1 MLLVFDLYMTFL
13 LLRLTAALTHTRLR
27 FWRAMLGAAAG
38 SLSSLLV
45 LLPPMPFVLTLL
57 CKLLSAVLLCLAAF
71 GIRGRRLFVW
81 HVLCFLGLSC
91 ILAGML
97 LALTATGNVYYAN
110 GCWYPVISLRMLVLC
125 TAAAYGIL
133 TLIARIR
140 ERTGAAD
147 GSYEVVI
154 RYGTRTVC
162 LEGLA
167 DTGNSLTDF
176 CTGKPVIV
184 CSREA
189 LGELIPE
196 QPCRGFRPLPY
207 STAAGDGLLTV
218 FTPDE
223 AVIRCKRTGAVRA
236 VDVLIGADEQS
247 HRQAIFHPRL
257 LH

>member
-1 MLLVFDLYMTFL
+1 MLLVFDLYMSYL

-27 FWRAMLGAAAG
+27 FRRAILGAAVG
-38 SLSSLLV
+38 SLTSLLV

-57 CKLLSAVLLCLAAF
+57 CKLASAVLLCLAAF
-71 GIRGRRLFVW
+71 GIRDRRLFVW

-97 LALTATGNVYYAN
+97 LALSSTGNVLYAN

-125 TAAAYGIL
+125 TAACYAVL

-140 ERTGAAD
+140 ERMGASD
-147 GSYEVVI
+147 GSYEVII
-154 RYGTRTVC
+154 RHRTQTVC

-184 CSREA
+184 CSRD
-189 LGELIPE
+189 
-196 QPCRGFRPLPY
+196 FRPLPY
-207 STAAGDGLLTV
+207 STAAGSGLLTV

-223 AVIRCKRTGAVRA
+223 TVIRSKRTGAVKA

-247 HRQAIFHPRL
+247 HRQAIFHPKI

>member
-1 MLLVFDLYMTFL
+1 MLLVFDLYMSYL
-13 LLRLTAALTHTRLR
+13 LLRLTAGLTHTRLR
-27 FWRAMLGAAAG
+27 FRRAILGAAVG
-38 SLSSLLV
+38 SMTSLLV
-45 LLPPMPFVLTLL
+45 LLPPMPFLLTMF
-57 CKLLSAVLLCLAAF
+57 CKLTSAVLLCLAAF
-71 GIRGRRLFVW
+71 GIRDRRLFIW

-97 LALTATGNVYYAN
+97 LALTATGNVCYAN

-125 TAAAYGIL
+125 TAGAYAVL

-140 ERTGAAD
+140 ERMGASD
-147 GSYEVVI
+147 DTFEVVI
-154 RYGTRTVC
+154 RYGAQTIC

-189 LGELIPE
+189 LGGLVPE

-223 AVIRCKRTGAVRA
+223 TVIRSKRTGAVKA
-236 VDVLIGADEQS
+236 VDVLIGADGQS
-247 HRQAIFHPRL
+247 HRQAIFHPRI

>member
-1 MLLVFDLYMTFL
+1 MLLVFDLYMSYL

-27 FWRAMLGAAAG
+27 FRRAILGAAVG
-38 SLSSLLV
+38 SLTSLLV

-57 CKLLSAVLLCLAAF
+57 CKIAGAVLLCLAAF
-71 GIRGRRLFVW
+71 GIRDRRLFVW

-97 LALTATGNVYYAN
+97 LALSSTGNVLYAN

-125 TAAAYGIL
+125 TAACYAVL

-140 ERTGAAD
+140 ERMGASD
-147 GSYEVVI
+147 GSYEVII
-154 RYGTRTVC
+154 RHRTQTVC

-189 LGELIPE
+189 LGSMVPP

-207 STAAGDGLLTV
+207 STAAGSGLLTV

-223 AVIRCKRTGAVRA
+223 TVIRSKRTGAVKA

-247 HRQAIFHPRL
+247 HRQAIFHPKI